1 MKSSVTST
9 PFVFPLPLQASCL
22 FPRLSLSSSRD
33 YAPPLFPQDSLA
45 SSTSTTIRRQRLRR
59 LTSSRRALRRMLGNV
74 SSSSSL
80 SLSLPPFLPTC
91 LPPCRL
97 LRYPFPR
104 LAWYQMEIA
113 QDTCRRRR
121 RRWRRRSHVD
131 EIFSYSPSDSRI
143 VCFDVHIYLTRI
155 SSGVVPPT
163 KVIPATAIHLSREG
177 CTGGVRVGR

>member
-1 MKSSVTST
+1 M
-9 PFVFPLPLQASCL
+9 
-22 FPRLSLSSSRD
+22 SLSPS
-33 YAPPLFPQDSLA
+33 FSLII
-45 SSTSTTIRRQRLRR
+45 SRLRAAALPTG
-59 LTSSRRALRRMLGNV
+59 LTRVFHVDDHSPSTAKTSHFVETRATPDAGKRVLVLF
-74 SSSSSL
+74 

-121 RRWRRRSHVD
+121 RWWRRRSHVD

-177 CTGGVRVGR
+177 CTGGVREGR